1 MSENELLRQAVTN
14 PKERILNFEM
24 GMCEL
29 KQENEKTVE
38 TFTEKK
44 HKTKHYKRQIWDFP

>member
-1 MSENELLRQAVTN
+1 MSENELLRQSVTN

-38 TFTEKK
+38 RFTEKK
-44 HKTKHYKRQIWDFP
+44 HKTKHYKRQIWVLP